1 MALAPHLSRSSYQ
14 PKPSTSLSGGGG
26 ASNVEYKVE
35 YVSLADQGY
44 DLSGYAG
51 YENYKPAAGKPTGA
65 PMPYD
70 DSQYVPYGF
79 GGNPRAQGGRP
90 QQRPQERGM
99 VPTRKGYRQPLAPK
113 TIEFVNGKKVAVQ
126 HGPKGAAAAEKKKKK
141 AYGAWNYPAHYSL
154 GE

>member
-26 ASNVEYKVE
+26 PSNVDYKVE

-51 YENYKPAAGKPTGA
+51 YENYKPQAGRPTGA

-79 GGNPRAQGGRP
+79 GGHP
-90 QQRPQERGM
+90 QQQQARGYQRPQDRGL
-99 VPTRKGYRQPLAPK
+99 VPTRTGYKKPAPA

-126 HGPKGAAAAEKKKKK
+126 HGPKGAAAAGKKKK
-141 AYGAWNYPAHYSL
+141 AYGAWNYPSHYSL
-154 GE
+154 AE